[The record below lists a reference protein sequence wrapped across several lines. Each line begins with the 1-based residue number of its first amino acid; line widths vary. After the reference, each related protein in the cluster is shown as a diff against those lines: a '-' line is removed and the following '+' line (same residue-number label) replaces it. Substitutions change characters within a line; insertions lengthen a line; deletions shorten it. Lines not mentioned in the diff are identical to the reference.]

1 MLEGKRITPDEFY
14 KSLPKW
20 NREFFGCSW
29 GASDVRQG
37 MITLGREFI
46 SPNETFPCAD
56 DVLAEAAD
64 HSTEI
69 DVAHYAIVHGN
80 LPRISNNE
88 LAQQRWLSE
97 EWSSLLGM
105 GPNEPPE
112 PVRVTRTK
120 LRAAKPLDPKELAV
134 ETSVVVADAVVKK
147 LEGIG
152 LTGDAI
158 INLTSAVHALQSS
171 VLTGRQIL
179 QTNAEVIPASPVA
192 PRTRAHFAEPD
203 LPPSSGASR
212 RWRSSSL
219 DDPFDSST
227 WASNNAAKE
236 ALAIPRLPSP
246 SPSPSASLSS
256 SSPSPPSR
264 LPARHP
270 FETWPDIPSSDFP
283 SSDSSRLT
291 RPIKRRAI
299 MAMWVDSPPSKRLRG
314 AMSPGDN
321 DPKPLSFEEEE
332 EPPRQG
338 CKGKGKGKGKAV
350 FMEEDDDEGSGE
362 SSEGDANMNSSIIR
376 DTPPPSQNGLVVRNL
391 CQFRLPNEQSVRHN
405 IRYAIQELVG
415 SKSAREKS
423 HAQMEGILTVMR
435 RQQDAMITM
444 PTGGGKSMLWLV
456 PILLQPEWKFIVI
469 CPFTALL
476 DEQCSKAQN
485 AGIQAVNY
493 SLSKTIPPDVQI
505 LFLQVEHV
513 GARSLHKWAFAF
525 FA

>member
-1 MLEGKRITPDEFY
+1 MFKLLTSVCQLLNCAQNLSYLCMLEGKRITLDEFY

-20 NREFFGCSW
+20 NWEFFGCSW
-29 GASDVRQG
+29 GASDVWQG
-37 MITLGREFI
+37 MITLSQEFI
-46 SPNETFPCAD
+46 SLNKMFPCAD

-64 HSTEI
+64 HSTKI

-80 LPRISNNE
+80 LPHISNNK
-88 LAQQRWLSE
+88 LTQQHWLSE

-112 PVRVTRTK
+112 PVHVTRTK
-120 LRAAKPLDPKELAV
+120 LRAAKPLDPKELTV

-152 LTGDAI
+152 LMGNTI

-171 VLTGRQIL
+171 ILTSCQIL
-179 QTNAEVIPASPVA
+179 QMNMEVIPAFPVT
-192 PRTRAHFAEPD
+192 PRTWAHFAEPN

-212 RWRSSSL
+212 QWRSSSL

-236 ALAIPRLPSP
+236 ALAIPHLPSLSP
-246 SPSPSASLSS
+246 SPFASLSS
-256 SSPSPPSR
+256 SSPSPPLC

-299 MAMWVDSPPSKRLRG
+299 MAMWVDSPPLKRLQG
-314 AMSPGDN
+314 AMSPGNN
-321 DPKPLSFEEEE
+321 DPKPLSFKEEE
-332 EPPRQG
+332 EPPCQG
-338 CKGKGKGKGKAV
+338 CKGKGKGKAV
-350 FMEEDDDEGSGE
+350 FMEEDNDEGSGE
-362 SSEGDANMNSSIIR
+362 SSEGDANMNSSIIH
-376 DTPPPSQNGLVVRNL
+376 DMLLPSQNSLVVCNL
-391 CQFRLPNEQSVRHN
+391 CQFHLPNKQSVRHN

-435 RQQDAMITM
+435 HQQDAMIMM
-444 PTGGGKSMLWLV
+444 PTRGGKAWYGWCQSCCSQSGSSSSSV
-456 PILLQPEWKFIVI
+456 PLL
-469 CPFTALL
+469 CCLM
-476 DEQCSKAQN
+476 SN
-485 AGIQAVNY
+485 A
-493 SLSKTIPPDVQI
+493 
-505 LFLQVEHV
+505 
-513 GARSLHKWAFAF
+513 
-525 FA
+525 